1 MSENYKEID
10 VIAFSIGKPRYLSL
24 PLLRRIRAD
33 CRLGDIFRFA
43 TRCVIRSMQF
53 HASRVSKQKG
63 RQGTRGLPV
72 VICIEKALFLLVV
85 TYYFLLNTFH
95 VKGRLIETHLF

>member
-1 MSENYKEID
+1 
-10 VIAFSIGKPRYLSL
+10 
-24 PLLRRIRAD
+24 
-33 CRLGDIFRFA
+33 
-43 TRCVIRSMQF
+43 MQF